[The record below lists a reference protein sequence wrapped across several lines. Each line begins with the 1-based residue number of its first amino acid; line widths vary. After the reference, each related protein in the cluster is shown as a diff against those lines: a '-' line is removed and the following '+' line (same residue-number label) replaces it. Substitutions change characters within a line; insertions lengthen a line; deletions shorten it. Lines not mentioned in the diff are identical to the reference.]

1 MHYPFWVSI
10 FFITN
15 ASSQLSL
22 QKTTI
27 SIGISTRQSDSLTS
41 FKCKKRERERE
52 RERDCVNFCTHC
64 SSSTLWF
71 PCQRFKTF
79 FGCQE
84 MDLWWLVA
92 QILPWYTCWRI
103 WHTSHSELLA
113 ETPTCPSLAGKDW
126 GQDLWSTGHPDN
138 VINSECMKHLELP
151 WSLTHRNGQSPCE
164 QVCHHLM

>member
-1 MHYPFWVSI
+1 MQSIPSFPLLLGFNSLPSYLVPTYPLLTKFLSTYLLLLIKFLSKSLISLVHIRASEYCNQLCI
-10 FFITN
+10 ILFGSAFFFITN

-41 FKCKKRERERE
+41 FKCKERE

-84 MDLWWLVA
+84 MDL
-92 QILPWYTCWRI
+92 
-103 WHTSHSELLA
+103 
-113 ETPTCPSLAGKDW
+113 
-126 GQDLWSTGHPDN
+126 
-138 VINSECMKHLELP
+138 
-151 WSLTHRNGQSPCE
+151 
-164 QVCHHLM
+164 

>member
-1 MHYPFWVSI
+1 MLHLSYLSKKPP
-10 FFITN
+10 
-15 ASSQLSL
+15 SQLESAPGNRIL
-22 QKTTI
+22 YHPLNA
-27 SIGISTRQSDSLTS
+27 R
-41 FKCKKRERERE
+41 RE

-64 SSSTLWF
+64 SRSALWF

-126 GQDLWSTGHPDN
+126 DQDLWSTSHPDN
-138 VINSECMKHLELP
+138 VINLECMKHLELP

-164 QVCHHLM
+164 QVCHHLT